1 MSRVPQK
8 INGTIKILPYG
19 CGRQTSGGRAVD
31 LIRIPADN
39 RGGQKLAKSCGRLLW
54 MTPNDIVH
62 CIMYIH
68 NVVYIFVIKNCPGA
82 LQQSHPFFV
91 SRRAVSS
98 YIPTAVLVA
107 KYTHKSQH

>member
-1 MSRVPQK
+1 MRTPNVR
-8 INGTIKILPYG
+8 G
-19 CGRQTSGGRAVD
+19 GGRAVD
-31 LIRIPADN
+31 SIRTTGG
-39 RGGQKLAKSCGRLLW
+39 GGQKLAKSCGRLLW
-54 MTPNDIVH
+54 MAPNDIVH

-82 LQQSHPFFV
+82 LQQSRPFFV

-107 KYTHKSQH
+107 KYSHKSQH